1 MSTTPQHPARKLGE
15 SRIAFTIP
23 TTPHGVRVP
32 NEAARVARAATVA
45 YFFGAPDDFG
55 LSFPGQHG
63 KQAGDDATPS
73 APVILVVD
81 DDPEIRLIVG
91 EVLAFEGYK
100 VVEAGDGAEAL
111 CLIQRTHPDL
121 VLLDMRMPVMDG
133 WTFAEQLQERG
144 IKLPIV
150 VMTAAMDARR
160 WATDIQAQAYLS
172 KPFDILA
179 LLEAV
184 SRLTTH

>member
-1 MSTTPQHPARKLGE
+1 
-15 SRIAFTIP
+15 
-23 TTPHGVRVP
+23 
-32 NEAARVARAATVA
+32 
-45 YFFGAPDDFG
+45 
-55 LSFPGQHG
+55 
-63 KQAGDDATPS
+63 
-73 APVILVVD
+73 VILVVD